1 MLGGLS
7 PHSIH
12 PSEVIAKE
20 FPGSPGLGLCV
31 STAGGMGL
39 IPGLE
44 TKILNA
50 MYNGQEKKKIIAR
63 HCAKPGSKMMT
74 KSILCF
80 LLTAQWSRWA
90 GKREDLPVGTS
101 RGHEESMPR
110 WDSTLLSPFWFC
122 PWPLC
127 LAQSSVL

>member
-1 MLGGLS
+1 ML
-7 PHSIH
+7 
-12 PSEVIAKE
+12 EMD
-20 FPGSPGLGLCV
+20 FPGCPVVKNPPFNAEDAS
-31 STAGGMGL
+31 L

-50 MYNGQEKKKIIAR
+50 MYNGQEKTKIIAR